1 MNKIDRIK
9 KHIKDNAFEYTT
21 LAFSV
26 IVTGVVVS
34 YLKKESDAQ
43 LVKIT
48 KDELERMNAG
58 EALMLKT
65 NIGDFIMTTYN

>member
-21 LAFSV
+21 LALSV
-26 IVTGVVVS
+26 VAASVVVS
-34 YLKKESDAQ
+34 YLKKDSDENP
-43 LVKIT
+43 VTIT
-48 KDELERMNAG
+48 KYELERMNAG

-65 NIGDFIMTTYN
+65 NIGDFIMTPYN